1 MNFEYPLTHY
11 VIRKFSIPI
20 ANLLVNTSISANSV
34 SWFSFLL
41 GLISCYMIISGQPY
55 ISVVFL
61 FASLIFDCVDGD
73 LSRAR
78 KKTTKRGYFLD
89 GVLDRVIDS
98 LLIISIIVYYPDFLL
113 LGALVLFT
121 GLLTSYLRR
130 MAESIG
136 IKCNVGIA
144 GRDFRLI
151 IIIILVLFGHLV
163 NGLLF
168 YGFIFLLVFNSITVI
183 HRFIYTYNKTE
194 I

>member
-11 VIRKFSIPI
+11 VLRKFSIPI

-61 FASLIFDCVDGD
+61 FTSLIFDCVDGD

-89 GVLDRVIDS
+89 GVLDRIVDS
-98 LLIISIIVYYPDFLL
+98 LLIISVIFYYPDLIFL
-113 LGALVLFT
+113 GILVIFT
-121 GLLTSYLRR
+121 GLLISYLRR

-144 GRDFRLI
+144 GRDSRLI
-151 IIIILVLFGHLV
+151 VIIILLLFGTLI
-163 NGLLF
+163 NELFF
-168 YGFIFLLVFNSITVI
+168 YGFIFLIVINSITII
-183 HRFIYTYNKTE
+183 HRFIYTYKKLKV
-194 I
+194 

>member
-11 VIRKFSIPI
+11 VLRKFSIPI
-20 ANLLVNTSISANSV
+20 ANLLVNTSISANSI

-55 ISVVFL
+55 ISVIFL
-61 FASLIFDCVDGD
+61 FLSLVFDCVDGD

-78 KKTTKRGYFLD
+78 KKTTKRGYYLD

-98 LLIISIIVYYPDFLL
+98 LLIISIVVYYPDLLL
-113 LGALVLFT
+113 LGILVIFT
-121 GLLTSYLRR
+121 GLLISYLRR
-130 MAESIG
+130 LSESIG

-144 GRDFRLI
+144 GRDSRLI
-151 IIIILVLFGHLV
+151 VLIILILFGHLV

-168 YGFIFLLVFNSITVI
+168 YGFIFLIVISSITAI
-183 HRFIYTYNKTE
+183 HRFIYTYNKSE
-194 I
+194 V

>member
-11 VIRKFSIPI
+11 VLRKFSIPI

-61 FASLIFDCVDGD
+61 FTSLIFDCVDGD

-89 GVLDRVIDS
+89 GVLDRIVDS
-98 LLIISIIVYYPDFLL
+98 LLIISVIFYYPDLIF
-113 LGALVLFT
+113 LGALLIFVT
-121 GLLTSYLRR
+121 MLTAYIRR

-144 GRDFRLI
+144 GRDLFLVSLITLILFENLINGLIFYGLI
-151 IIIILVLFGHLV
+151 ILIIFS
-163 NGLLF
+163 
-168 YGFIFLLVFNSITVI
+168 SITAV
-183 HRFIYTYNKTE
+183 HRFIYTYNKSE
-194 I
+194 V